1 MKKLAVLMN
10 GHFCDRINP
19 GRGSKR
25 RMRVASPFARER
37 GRVRAGSQWYYARSL
52 NPSPRSSPLAQGKRR
67 NVATQR
73 VLFLLIL
80 FIACAI
86 GTRSAGQIAASPGGS
101 PAPAK
106 KAEKPAKEKAK
117 NKEKK
122 KEDKSSGANLF
133 GPGTAGQQSN
143 EPTTTEIYSDEA
155 FFDSTK
161 NMGIF
166 SGRVKVV
173 DPRFNLQS
181 DKLTVFITKGQ
192 SQSLEKAI
200 AEGNVGLI
208 RDRPDANG
216 GPPTR
221 AVGRADKATY
231 IAATGDVE
239 LAGTPRVQE
248 GPNMHVATSPDTVM
262 VISQNSQLRTH
273 GPSRTEIV
281 QQPNDEKK
289 GQASPSQT
297 PAAQASPASPA
308 PSLPKP

>member
-1 MKKLAVLMN
+1 MRKLGVL
-10 GHFCDRINP
+10 
-19 GRGSKR
+19 
-25 RMRVASPFARER
+25 V
-37 GRVRAGSQWYYARSL
+37 
-52 NPSPRSSPLAQGKRR
+52 
-67 NVATQR
+67 
-73 VLFLLIL
+73 L

-86 GTRSAGQIAASPGGS
+86 GARSAEQIAAAPAGS
-101 PAPAK
+101 PVPAK
-106 KAEKPAKEKAK
+106 KAEKPVRDKAK
-117 NKEKK
+117 NKDKR
-122 KEDKSSGANLF
+122 KEDKSAGTNLF
-133 GPGTAGQQSN
+133 ASSATGLQPN

-155 FFDSTK
+155 VFDSTK

-192 SQSLEKAI
+192 NQSLEKAI

-221 AVGRADKATY
+221 AVGRADKAIYT
-231 IAATGDVE
+231 ASTGDVE

-248 GPNMHVATSPDTVM
+248 GPNLHVATSPDTVM

-281 QQPNDEKK
+281 QQPNDQKK
-289 GQASPSQT
+289 GQASPSET
-297 PAAQASPASPA
+297 PSAAQASPAPSQPVPA
-308 PSLPKP
+308 PP